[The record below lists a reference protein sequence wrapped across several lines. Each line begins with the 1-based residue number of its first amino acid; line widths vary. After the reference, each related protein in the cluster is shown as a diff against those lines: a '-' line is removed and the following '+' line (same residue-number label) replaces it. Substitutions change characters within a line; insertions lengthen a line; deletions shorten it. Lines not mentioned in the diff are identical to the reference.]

1 MDFIAGIDGGGTK
14 TRICCRDLHGNE
26 ISIKQFGSFNM
37 NSIGPE
43 KFRDLMKEIGEFLN
57 STGNC
62 RAVCIGSAGISNTM
76 MVEIVAEAMAQAGIT
91 NWKLV
96 GDQVIAL
103 HGALD
108 GQSGISLIAGTGS
121 ICFGRGTDGNQARS
135 GGWGH
140 LVGDEGS
147 GYALGRDAVQA
158 VALAWDGCGPETS
171 LTGLL
176 ADRFGLDTQPKII
189 SYVYGADKSRLAALS
204 RLVEE
209 ATAQGDAVA
218 REIICRNARQL
229 CELVVAVGRRLGLK
243 NPRVAMLGG
252 MLEHD
257 TILRSEFIRVMGEK
271 YPDYTCIAPIH
282 NACIGAVMMAE
293 EMI

>member
-14 TRICCRDLHGNE
+14 TQVCCRDLQGNE
-26 ISIKQFGSFNM
+26 ISTKWFGPFNM

-43 KFRDLMKEIGEFLN
+43 KFRQLMQDITAYLN
-57 STGNC
+57 ELGSC
-62 RAVCIGSAGISNTM
+62 RAVCMGSAGISNTQ
-76 MVEIVAEAMAQAGIT
+76 MVDIVSETMAQAGIS

-96 GDQVIAL
+96 GDQMIAL

-108 GQSGISLIAGTGS
+108 GQPGISLIAGTGS
-121 ICFGRGTDGNQARS
+121 ICFGRGADGTQARS

-140 LVGDEGS
+140 LIGDEGS

-158 VALAWDGCGPETS
+158 VARAWDGCGPETL

-176 ADRFGLDTQPKII
+176 AERFGLDTQPGII

-209 ATAQGDAVA
+209 AAARKDPVA
-218 REIICRNARQL
+218 LEIIRSNARQL
-229 CELVVAVGRRLGLK
+229 AGLVAAVGRRLGLEAPK
-243 NPRVAMLGG
+243 VAMLGG
-252 MLEHD
+252 MLEND
-257 TILRSEFIRVMGEK
+257 TLLRAEFVRTMAEQN
-271 YPDYTCIAPIH
+271 PHYTCIAPIH
-282 NACIGAVMMAE
+282 NACTGAVMMAE

>member
-14 TRICCRDLHGNE
+14 TKICCRDLQGNE
-26 ISIKQFGSFNM
+26 ISVRQFGPFNV
-37 NSIGPE
+37 NSIGVE
-43 KFRDLMKEIGEFLN
+43 KFRELMDQIGTYLN
-57 STGNC
+57 SVGNC
-62 RAVCIGSAGISNTM
+62 RAVCMGSAGISNTG
-76 MVEIVAEAMAQAGIT
+76 MVEIVTEAMAKAGIA

-108 GQSGISLIAGTGS
+108 GQSGVSVIAGTGS
-121 ICFGRGTDGNQARS
+121 ICFGRGADGTQARS

-140 LVGDEGS
+140 LIGDEGS

-158 VALAWDGCGPETS
+158 VAQAWDGCGPETM

-176 ADRFGLDTQPKII
+176 AEQFGLDTQPKII

-209 ATAQGDAVA
+209 AAAKADAVA
-218 REIICRNARQL
+218 VEIIRKNARQL
-229 CELVVAVGRRLGLK
+229 SELVAAVGRRLGLEG
-243 NPRVAMLGG
+243 PRVAMLGG
-252 MLEHD
+252 MLENE
-257 TILRSEFIRVMGEK
+257 TMLRREFIQAMAEK
-271 YPDYTCIAPIH
+271 YPQCTCIAPIH

-293 EMI
+293 EMV